1 MRNEVNRRISGF
13 AVLACAFAVVAGC
26 GSDDSSPDDAS
37 TLGSSTTATS
47 SSTSATSTSETTA
60 TSSEEAGTTAPVN
73 DAPASTA
80 VVAEPTLVQC
90 IYGGG
95 AWTASGLMSD
105 GTYQIHPE
113 CAALREQQMAEF
125 PHRCPR
131 TDHYVRDLSECGA
144 PVELPAPTSAVT
156 EPTVPS
162 ETVDAPVPTPESGV
176 ESGTGGEPAPNETAG
191 EEPAAVP

>member
-13 AVLACAFAVVAGC
+13 AVLACAVAVVMGC
-26 GSDDSSPDDAS
+26 GSGNGAPTDAS
-37 TLGSSTTATS
+37 PTQTSTDSVSST
-47 SSTSATSTSETTA
+47 TSATSTSETTT
-60 TSSEEAGTTAPVN
+60 TSPEEAVTTAPVN

-80 VVAEPTLVQC
+80 VAAEPTLVQC

-176 ESGTGGEPAPNETAG
+176 ESGTGGEAAPNETAG
-191 EEPAAVP
+191 EESAAVP